1 MDLDQDS
8 EELELKK
15 KARRRLVGAVALV
28 LAVVILV
35 PMLLD
40 DERRPLSEDVEIV
53 RSSGERISLKSAEEP
68 QPVIEGQED
77 KKTLEPREK
86 DIDQVADANS
96 SVSVVG
102 DQVAVVSKYFVQL
115 GVFSNFE
122 RAQIYAKKVEKN
134 KFEVVSR
141 KLEGASKPLM
151 TILVGP
157 FSDKE
162 GAEQA
167 LKRLVARKLTYGDA
181 KIVEFE

>member
-1 MDLDQDS
+1 MDLDQDP

-28 LAVVILV
+28 LVVVILV

-40 DERRPLSEDVEIV
+40 DERRPLPEDVEIV

-68 QPVIEGQED
+68 QPAIEGQEN
-77 KKTLEPREK
+77 KTLDPREE
-86 DIDQVADANS
+86 DIDQPADAS
-96 SVSVVG
+96 TSVSVVS
-102 DQVAVVSKYFVQL
+102 DQVEGVSKYFVQL

-122 RAQIYAKKVEKN
+122 KARIYAKKVEKN

-141 KLEGASKPLM
+141 ELEGASKPRM
-151 TILVGP
+151 KILVGP

-167 LKRLVARKLTYGDA
+167 LKRLEARKLTYGDA

>member
-1 MDLDQDS
+1 MDLDQDP

-40 DERRPLSEDVEIV
+40 DERRPLPEDVEIV
-53 RSSGERISLKSAEEP
+53 RSSGERKSLKSAEEP
-68 QPVIEGQED
+68 QPAIEGQED
-77 KKTLEPREK
+77 KTLDPREE
-86 DIDQVADANS
+86 DIDQPADAS
-96 SVSVVG
+96 SSESVVG
-102 DQVAVVSKYFVQL
+102 NQVAGVSEYFVQL

-141 KLEGASKPLM
+141 ELEGASKPRM
-151 TILVGP
+151 KILVGP

-162 GAEQA
+162 VAEQA
-167 LKRLVARKLTYGDA
+167 LKRLEARKLTYGDA